1 MDPLGNAVLGIVF
14 LIVGGGSTFLMFHLW
29 GYPFD
34 HETHTSEAPRPLMLL
49 HRALGWVYLLMYLYF
64 MSQMVPRLWSY
75 QIEFPARTVAHII
88 LAMSIGTIL
97 VIKVAIVRFFKHLES
112 TLVPFLGTFLLVCT
126 VLMIGLSA
134 PFAFQEAYWR
144 ASAVDGTVFSQET
157 LQRVERHLAVAGV
170 TDPDDLAMLAT
181 PEALHEG
188 QQVLAQ
194 RCITCH
200 DLRTVLAQPR
210 TPQSW
215 RTTVRRMAER
225 SSMLAPITED
235 EEWHVTAYLIA
246 ISPELQRSVKE
257 RRAEQQEEESSQ
269 AMLSEMVQ
277 QPAAPEAAYDPQ
289 QARALFEERCS
300 LCHGSDTVANAPPST
315 ELEVRD
321 TVARMVGY
329 GLSGTESELRLI
341 IRYLTETYAD

>member
-14 LIVGGGSTFLMFHLW
+14 LVVGAGSTFLMFHLW

-49 HRALGWVYLLMYLYF
+49 HRTLGWVYLLIYLYF

-88 LAMSIGTIL
+88 LGMSIGTIL

-112 TLVPFLGTFLLVCT
+112 TLVPFLGTFLLLCT

-144 ASAVDGTVFSQET
+144 ASAVEGTAFSQET
-157 LQRVERHLAVAGV
+157 LQRVERHLGLAGV
-170 TDPDDLAMLAT
+170 DDADYLTTLST

-188 QQVLAQ
+188 QRVLAE
-194 RCITCH
+194 RCVTCH

-210 TPQSW
+210 TPQNW
-215 RTTVRRMAER
+215 RSTVRRMAER
-225 SSMLAPITED
+225 SSLLSPITED

-257 RRAEQQEEESSQ
+257 RRMEQQAEESSQ
-269 AMLSEMVQ
+269 AMLTEMVQ
-277 QPAAPEAAYDPQ
+277 QPTAPEAAYDPQ
-289 QARALFEERCS
+289 QAQALFEERCS
-300 LCHGSDTVANAPPST
+300 LCHGLDTVSNSPPST
-315 ELEVRD
+315 EQEVRD
-321 TVARMVGY
+321 TVGRMVSY
-329 GLSGTESELRLI
+329 GLSGTEPELRLI
-341 IRYLTETYAD
+341 IHHLTETYAD